1 MIPINWGSTLPW
13 RWLELKIEEV
23 FDGNSESNG
32 ERFDGFERRGIET
45 TFYKAEEINRDIQK
59 LRELLLSHQAT
70 LANRAQ
76 LLSELLPQ
84 SSHT

>member
-1 MIPINWGSTLPW
+1 MPW
-13 RWLELKIEEV
+13 RWLKLKIEEV
-23 FDGNSESNG
+23 FDWNSESNG

-45 TFYKAEEINRDIQK
+45 TFYKAKEVNRDIQK

-70 LANRAQ
+70 LADRAQ